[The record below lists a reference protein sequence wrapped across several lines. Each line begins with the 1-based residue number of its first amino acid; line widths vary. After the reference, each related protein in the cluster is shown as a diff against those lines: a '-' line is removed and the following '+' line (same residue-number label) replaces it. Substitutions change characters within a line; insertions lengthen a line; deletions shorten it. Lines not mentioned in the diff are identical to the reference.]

1 MKGIAMRL
9 FIAINLNNE
18 IKDYLMSAIGQLKK
32 ASAGGNFTH
41 RENLHL
47 TLVFLGE
54 LDPGRVPAIKS
65 AMDWASGEPFRLSFS
80 GFGRFRRRGGGDTHW
95 AGVEKNQELIAIQ
108 KRLTAELDEAG
119 FALEDREYS
128 PHLTL
133 GREVRLSDPAADIYG
148 ELASVKK
155 EMSVSR
161 ISLMK
166 SERIAGKLTYTEV
179 YGSDLIQEKP

>member
-1 MKGIAMRL
+1 MRL

-18 IKDYLMSAIGQLKK
+18 IKDYLLSAIGRLKK
-32 ASAGGNFTH
+32 ASVSGNFTH

-54 LDPGRVPAIKS
+54 LEPGRVPAIRT
-65 AMDWASGEPFRLSFS
+65 AMDRACDGPFRLSFA
-80 GFGRFRRRGGGDTHW
+80 GFGRFRRRGGDIHW
-95 AGVEKNQELIAIQ
+95 AGVEKNRDLIALQ
-108 KRLTAELDEAG
+108 KSLCAELEAAG
-119 FALEDREYS
+119 FSLEEREYS

-133 GREVRLSDPAADIYG
+133 GREIRLSEPAADIYG
-148 ELASVKK
+148 ELASADK
-155 EMSVSR
+155 EMHVSR

-179 YGSDLIQEKP
+179 HGSDLIEEKPCQR